1 MGAPATSSRLLAAL
15 LLAAQLVVP
24 PAATSTPN
32 RPHRGHTGEP
42 PPKCMGGCG
51 KDGRPGPCCCPG
63 CTPTGNMPG
72 TECGPGRISSYGCN
86 MGCGSFCCCPLVNA
100 TSCGKKCVSDRD
112 CSAGSN
118 CSTCELHPSPK
129 GVVRACGGETSAVA
143 AAGRGTGQS
152 ARPQLNG
159 SSPRRGDEGT
169 MPPARSANVGGGFGF
184 PCDPGHTPPERCPDG
199 RPCPPGGQCNSTA
212 PNCFDVAI
220 DHIIGEGDCGKPHVG
235 LKCNGSHPALAGA
248 RNASECC
255 DRCRA
260 TDHCACWTYKTNHE
274 SLCVLK
280 NELQCLIS
288 THRPEAQR
296 ISGRARPLNSN
307 ATSATPHA
315 PSV

>member
-129 GVVRACGGETSAVA
+129 GVVRACGGKTSATA
-143 AAGRGTGQS
+143 AAGRGTSQS

-159 SSPRRGDEGT
+159 SSPRRGKISFYATGKIHRQD
-169 MPPARSANVGGGFGF
+169 PPTAMTEASASRAIRA
-184 PCDPGHTPPERCPDG
+184 TLRL
-199 RPCPPGGQCNSTA
+199 SAA
-212 PNCFDVAI
+212 PMDI
-220 DHIIGEGDCGKPHVG
+220 
-235 LKCNGSHPALAGA
+235 PALPA
-248 RNASECC
+248 AS
-255 DRCRA
+255 A
-260 TDHCACWTYKTNHE
+260 T
-274 SLCVLK
+274 
-280 NELQCLIS
+280 
-288 THRPEAQR
+288 QR
-296 ISGRARPLNSN
+296 RQTALTLRSITSSGRATAASR
-307 ATSATPHA
+307 TW
-315 PSV
+315 V